1 MDVVVGED
9 DLLQRERLA
18 RMIKLL
24 RPEWTQVAHLSTA
37 DGVLAAVADFNP
49 DVLVLDIHLGGED
62 PRWIRR
68 LPRDAVIIFI
78 TGDASLAID
87 AFDLAAVDYLMK
99 PLLHS
104 RLEKAFE
111 RAEIR
116 MRELARDENSHAVSF
131 DTVVAA
137 RGVELVM
144 FHVSDLCY
152 LQSDNKYTRLVS
164 SAQEGLVRTTISEFE
179 RRLDPRFFKR
189 IHRGTLINLRQVQR
203 VWRDDAGRLRVQL
216 PCTGEDLQVS
226 RTFESVFRV
235 F

>member
-37 DGVLAAVADFNP
+37 NGVLAAVADFRP

-68 LPRDAVIIFI
+68 LPRDAVIIFV
-78 TGDASLAID
+78 TGDPALAID
-87 AFDLAAVDYLMK
+87 AFNLSAVDYLMK
-99 PLLHS
+99 PVLHS

-111 RAEIR
+111 RAESR
-116 MRELARDENSHAVSF
+116 MREVALEKDADPVAL

-137 RGVELVM
+137 RGTELVM
-144 FHVSDLCY
+144 FHASDLCY

-164 SAQEGLVRTTISEFE
+164 AAQEGLVRTTISEFE

-189 IHRGTLINLRQVQR
+189 IHRGTLVNLRQVQR

-216 PCTGEDLQVS
+216 PCPGEDLQVS

>member
-1 MDVVVGED
+1 MDVVLGED

-18 RMIKLL
+18 RMVKLL
-24 RPEWTQVAHLSTA
+24 RPEWTQVAHLSTVE
-37 DGVLAAVADFNP
+37 GVLAAVADFRP

-78 TGDASLAID
+78 TGDPSFAID
-87 AFDLAAVDYLMK
+87 AFDLAAVDYVMK

-104 RLEKAFE
+104 RLERAFE
-111 RAEIR
+111 RAEVR
-116 MRELARDENSHAVSF
+116 MRDQARDEVGPIAF
-131 DTVVAA
+131 DTAVAA
-137 RGVELVM
+137 QGTELVM
-144 FHVSDLCY
+144 FHVNDICY

-164 SAQEGLVRTTISEFE
+164 SAHEGLVRTTIAEFE

-189 IHRGTLINLRQVQR
+189 IHRGTLVNLRQVQR
-203 VWRDDAGRLRVQL
+203 VWRDDVGRLRVQL
-216 PCTGEDLQVS
+216 PCSGDDLQVS
-226 RTFESVFRV
+226 RAFESVFRV

>member
-18 RMIKLL
+18 RMIRLL
-24 RPEWTQVAHLSTA
+24 RPEWTQVAHLSTV
-37 DGVLAAVADFNP
+37 DGVLAAVADFRP

-68 LPRDAVIIFI
+68 LPRDAVVIFI
-78 TGDASLAID
+78 TGDPAFAID
-87 AFDLAAVDYLMK
+87 AFDLDAVDYLMK

-116 MRELARDENSHAVSF
+116 MRDMALLAAGPTAV

-137 RGVELVM
+137 RGTELVM
-144 FHVSDLCY
+144 FHVNDLCY

-164 SAQEGLVRTTISEFE
+164 SAQDGLVRTTIAEFE

-189 IHRGTLINLRQVQR
+189 IHRGTLVNLRQIQR
-203 VWRDDAGRLRVQL
+203 VWRDDVGRLRVQL
-216 PCTGEDLQVS
+216 PCPGEDLQVS

-235 F
+235 N